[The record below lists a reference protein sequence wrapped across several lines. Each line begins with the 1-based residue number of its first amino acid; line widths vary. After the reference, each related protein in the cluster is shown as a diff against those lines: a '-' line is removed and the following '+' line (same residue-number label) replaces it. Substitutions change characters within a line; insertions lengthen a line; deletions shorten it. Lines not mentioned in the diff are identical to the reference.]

1 MDSVRNSI
9 FYRFLFG
16 GGMFFDLCK
25 WIILFL
31 VIIIVITKF
40 WVTVFFVDGLSMEPT
55 IHDGELVILDR
66 YNGAEKPNRSDV
78 VAVKYPGDP
87 DHKKYVKRVIALPG
101 ETIEVKQGKVYI
113 ENVLLKEDY
122 LPVDLETYPDG
133 VWRLNDKEY
142 FLMGDNRPGSNDS
155 RYFGPVEKRF
165 FLGKATYILYP
176 RLRDTDKL

>member
-1 MDSVRNSI
+1 MDLVKNSI

-25 WIILFL
+25 WIILLL
-31 VIIIVITKF
+31 VVIIVITKF

-55 IHDGELVILDR
+55 IHDGELVVLDR
-66 YNGAEKPNRSDV
+66 YNGSENPKRSDV

-87 DHKKYVKRVIALPG
+87 DHKKYVKRVIGLPG
-101 ETIEVKQGKVYI
+101 EKIEVKQGKVYI
-113 ENVLLKEDY
+113 QEVLLKENY
-122 LPVDLETYPDG
+122 LPIDLDTHPDG
-133 VWRLNDKEY
+133 VWKLNDKEF

-165 FLGKATYILYP
+165 FLGKATYTLYP
-176 RLRDTDKL
+176 RLRNTDKL